1 VSAIPSTVDL
11 SPAAERRLEMDEAT
25 RTWQNAPILARLAA
39 LEQMMAAEFE
49 ELQAATQRIGGEGGE
64 IDTAATRIIAAANA
78 AIGSLNGIVTGLQQQ
93 LADATGALAD
103 ANASLAAGRQVAAST
118 TETLQRVQGE
128 VDAAEQKLND
138 AADALQPAPEP
149 APAS

>member
-1 VSAIPSTVDL
+1 VVSAIPSTVDL
-11 SPAAERRLEMDEAT
+11 SPEAERRLEMDEAT

-103 ANASLAAGRQVAAST
+103 ANAALAAGRQVAAST

-138 AADALQPAPEP
+138 AADALQPA
-149 APAS
+149 AG